1 MEHIEDRYSPWNF
14 VAAIPWDI
22 VGEMT
27 MDAIVRDSLI
37 KVARLRGWLNSI
49 LFGMVTDNK

>member
-1 MEHIEDRYSPWNF
+1 MEPIEDRYSHWNF
-14 VAAIPWDI
+14 VAPAIPWDI

-37 KVARLRGWLNSI
+37 KVARLRGWLNS
-49 LFGMVTDNK
+49 V